1 MLHGLTGRRTYGVL
15 PFQHGLG
22 IDEEDGL
29 RVSLRGAVRE
39 SVVAPPVGDDVL
51 RVAVCAVPLMSNFT
65 DVDALA
71 AEPGVVVRFVD
82 RAEELVDADLVVVP
96 GTRGTVR
103 ALRWLRERGLADALA
118 RRAAEGRPVL
128 GICGGFQVLG
138 EHIEDDVE
146 SREGSV
152 AGLGLLPVRVR
163 FAREKTLARP
173 VGEALGEPVEGY
185 EIHHGVAEVAG
196 GEAFLD
202 GCRVG
207 EMWGTHWHGS
217 LESDGFR
224 RRFLAGWRG
233 RPAPLRP
240 RARTSFAALRE
251 EQLDLLGDL
260 IEEHADTDALLSLI
274 EKGAPAGLPFIAPG
288 APVTGGPGTRPRP
301 PRPLPERS
309 FECHH
314 APRHQGGPVST
325 PYPFTALVGQDD
337 LRLALLL
344 NAVSPAVG
352 GVLVRGEKGT
362 AKSTAVRALSALLP
376 EVPVVAGCRFSL
388 RPGRRRPELPRRPA
402 RGGRRAAR
410 PARMVELPVGASEDR
425 LVGALDIERALAE
438 GVKAFEPGLL
448 ADAHRGILYVDEVNL
463 LHDHL
468 VDLLLDAAAMG
479 ASYVE
484 REGVSVRHAARF
496 LLVGTMNP
504 EEGELRPQLLDRFG
518 LTVEVAASRET
529 DQRVEVVRRRLAH
542 DDDPEA
548 FAGRWADEEA
558 ALRDRV
564 VAARALL
571 PQVVL
576 GDGALRQIAATCA
589 AFEVD
594 GMRADIVMARTA
606 TALAAWAGRTDV
618 RSEDVRQAALL
629 ALPHRRRRNPFD
641 APGLDEDKLD
651 ETLDEAREDDA
662 PEPPGSPE
670 PPEGDDDPD
679 GGPGG
684 GGGQPP
690 ADGGP
695 DSPGLPPQQ
704 SRDQAEDRNQG
715 EGAGQED
722 APAPQAPA
730 AGGPGEQGAVSA
742 AEPFRTRMLSVPGIG
757 EGAAGRRSRAR
768 TEHGRTTGSRRP
780 RGALTKLHLAAT
792 VQAAAPHQRA
802 RGRSGTG
809 LVVRRDDLRQATRE
823 GREGNLVLFVVDASG
838 SMAARQRMSAVK
850 GAVLSLLLDAY
861 QRRDKVGLVTFRGS
875 AAEVALPPTSSV
887 DAAAARL
894 ETLPTGG
901 RTPLAAGLLRAH
913 DVLRVE
919 RLRDAAR
926 RPLLVVVTDGRA
938 TGGVEPV
945 AQAGRAARLFA
956 ADGVASVVVDCESGY
971 VRLGLAGQLAG
982 ELGGTAVTLDEL
994 RADSIAGLVKDV
1006 QGHGNHSRKA
1016 A

>member
-1 MLHGLTGRRTYGVL
+1 M
-15 PFQHGLG
+15 
-22 IDEEDGL
+22 
-29 RVSLRGAVRE
+29 
-39 SVVAPPVGDDVL
+39 
-51 RVAVCAVPLMSNFT
+51 
-65 DVDALA
+65 
-71 AEPGVVVRFVD
+71 
-82 RAEELVDADLVVVP
+82 
-96 GTRGTVR
+96 
-103 ALRWLRERGLADALA
+103 
-118 RRAAEGRPVL
+118 
-128 GICGGFQVLG
+128 
-138 EHIEDDVE
+138 
-146 SREGSV
+146 
-152 AGLGLLPVRVR
+152 
-163 FAREKTLARP
+163 
-173 VGEALGEPVEGY
+173 
-185 EIHHGVAEVAG
+185 
-196 GEAFLD
+196 
-202 GCRVG
+202 
-207 EMWGTHWHGS
+207 
-217 LESDGFR
+217 
-224 RRFLAGWRG
+224 
-233 RPAPLRP
+233 
-240 RARTSFAALRE
+240 
-251 EQLDLLGDL
+251 
-260 IEEHADTDALLSLI
+260 
-274 EKGAPAGLPFIAPG
+274 
-288 APVTGGPGTRPRP
+288 
-301 PRPLPERS
+301 
-309 FECHH
+309 
-314 APRHQGGPVST
+314 ST
-325 PYPFTALVGQDD
+325 PFPFTAVVGQDD

-376 EVPVVAGCRFSL
+376 AVDVVTGCRFSCD
-388 RPGRRRPELPRRPA
+388 PA
-402 RGGRRAAR
+402 APDPACPDGPHEVEASTTR

-518 LTVEVAASRET
+518 LTVEVAASREP

-542 DDDPEA
+542 DDDPAA
-548 FAGRWADEEA
+548 FAARWADEESA
-558 ALRDRV
+558 VRARI

-571 PQVVL
+571 PSVRL
-576 GDGALRQIAATCA
+576 GDGPLRQIAATCA

-606 TALAAWAGRTDV
+606 TALAAWAGRTEV
-618 RSEDVRQAALL
+618 IAEDVRQAALL

-651 ETLDEAREDDA
+651 ETLEEFGGSDGDGGSDDEPD
-662 PEPPGSPE
+662 P
-670 PPEGDDDPD
+670 DPD
-679 GGPGG
+679 GPG

-690 ADGGP
+690 QDGP
-695 DSPGLPPQQ
+695 DDGSPAGDVP
-704 SRDQAEDRNQG
+704 AQG
-715 EGAGQED
+715 EPSDDG
-722 APAPQAPA
+722 QAPA
-730 AGGPGEQGAVSA
+730 GQGAGEQSPVRA
-742 AEPFRTRMLSVPGIG
+742 AEPFRTKMLSVPGLG

-780 RGALTKLHLAAT
+780 PGALTKLHLAAT

-802 RGRSGTG
+802 RGRSGRG

-887 DAAAARL
+887 DAAAVRL
-894 ETLPTGG
+894 ESLPTGG

-913 DVLRVE
+913 EVLRVE

-926 RPLLVVVTDGRA
+926 RPLVVVVTDGRA
-938 TGGVEPV
+938 TGGAEPV
-945 AQAGRAARLFA
+945 ATAERAARLFA
-956 ADGVASVVVDCESGY
+956 ADGVASVVVDCETGP
-971 VRLGLAGQLAG
+971 VRLGLAGRLAG
-982 ELGGTAVTLDEL
+982 ELGGTPVTLDAL
-994 RADSIAGLVKDV
+994 RADSIAGLVRDV
-1006 QGHGNHSRKA
+1006 QGTSRRA

>member
-1 MLHGLTGRRTYGVL
+1 MTT
-15 PFQHGLG
+15 PF
-22 IDEEDGL
+22 
-29 RVSLRGAVRE
+29 
-39 SVVAPPVGDDVL
+39 
-51 RVAVCAVPLMSNFT
+51 
-65 DVDALA
+65 
-71 AEPGVVVRFVD
+71 
-82 RAEELVDADLVVVP
+82 
-96 GTRGTVR
+96 
-103 ALRWLRERGLADALA
+103 
-118 RRAAEGRPVL
+118 
-128 GICGGFQVLG
+128 
-138 EHIEDDVE
+138 
-146 SREGSV
+146 
-152 AGLGLLPVRVR
+152 
-163 FAREKTLARP
+163 
-173 VGEALGEPVEGY
+173 
-185 EIHHGVAEVAG
+185 
-196 GEAFLD
+196 
-202 GCRVG
+202 
-207 EMWGTHWHGS
+207 
-217 LESDGFR
+217 
-224 RRFLAGWRG
+224 
-233 RPAPLRP
+233 
-240 RARTSFAALRE
+240 
-251 EQLDLLGDL
+251 
-260 IEEHADTDALLSLI
+260 
-274 EKGAPAGLPFIAPG
+274 
-288 APVTGGPGTRPRP
+288 
-301 PRPLPERS
+301 
-309 FECHH
+309 
-314 APRHQGGPVST
+314 
-325 PYPFTALVGQDD
+325 PFTAVVGQDD

-376 EVPVVAGCRFSL
+376 EVAVVPGCRFSCAPASPDPACPDGPHE
-388 RPGRRRPELPRRPA
+388 PGN
-402 RGGRRAAR
+402 GTAR
-410 PARMVELPVGASEDR
+410 PSRMVELPVGASEDR

-518 LTVEVAASRET
+518 LTVEVAASREP
-529 DQRVEVVRRRLAH
+529 DQRVEVVRRRLAY
-542 DDDPEA
+542 DDDPA
-548 FAGRWADEEA
+548 GFAARWADEEA
-558 ALRDRV
+558 AVRQRI
-564 VAARALL
+564 VAARELL
-571 PQVVL
+571 PQVRL

-618 RSEDVRQAALL
+618 LAEDVRQAALL

-651 ETLDEAREDDA
+651 QTLEEFS
-662 PEPPGSPE
+662 GSE
-670 PPEGDDDPD
+670 DDDPD
-679 GGPGG
+679 PDGGGPGG
-684 GGGQPP
+684 GGGQPAP
-690 ADGGP
+690 DQGPQGGDTGARP
-695 DSPGLPPQQ
+695 
-704 SRDQAEDRNQG
+704 EEG
-715 EGAGQED
+715 EGGQ
-722 APAPQAPA
+722 PQPSGA
-730 AGGPGEQGAVSA
+730 GEQSAVRA
-742 AEPFRTRMLSVPGIG
+742 AEPFRTKVLSVPGIG

-768 TEHGRTTGSRRP
+768 TEHGRTTGARRP

-802 RGRSGTG
+802 RGRSGPG

-861 QRRDKVGLVTFRGS
+861 QRRDKVGLVTFRGA

-894 ETLPTGG
+894 ESLPTGG

-913 DVLRVE
+913 EVLRVE
-919 RLRDAAR
+919 RLRDPAR
-926 RPLLVVVTDGRA
+926 RPLVVVVTDGRA
-938 TGGVEPV
+938 TGGPEPV
-945 AQAGRAARLFA
+945 ALAGRAARLFA
-956 ADGVASVVVDCESGY
+956 AEGVASVVVDCESGP

-994 RADSIAGLVKDV
+994 RADSIAGLVRDV
-1006 QGHGNHSRKA
+1006 TSTRRA